1 MHVSLAVGVRTETRR
16 NPRLRTA
23 CQKLP
28 PDACQANTCWTLNQN
43 QSSNLHFKRTYCA
56 VSLPPTIMRMTSSQR
71 AVTSST
77 SNGNLCE
84 VCGTKPKHVDS
95 SGVTHPF
102 CGRTCAARSSTTGAP
117 SKSPT
122 CRIRGCNNVVDP
134 TFQSFCSED
143 HAKQGV
149 GTGLVQ
155 GCHRCKS
162 LPQTN
167 GQMCARCAQL
177 PADAPRI
184 WNIKHSG
191 TVWREFEREWNDR
204 WRDGNSATIEQLFEI
219 SYPPPIVAEKD
230 SYCQLLKSTGGTR
243 LFRTFHASQCIC
255 DMGTNGPTLCNWGS
269 CGICNIVKSAF
280 REIAFGAP
288 FNKGRHGNGLY
299 SCANPCQ
306 ADRYATSCLSSPYR
320 VMIACDVV
328 LPQVPSNNNSVL
340 MDELIVVR
348 DSAAITPRYVVMY
361 TKAK

>member
-1 MHVSLAVGVRTETRR
+1 
-16 NPRLRTA
+16 
-23 CQKLP
+23 
-28 PDACQANTCWTLNQN
+28 
-43 QSSNLHFKRTYCA
+43 
-56 VSLPPTIMRMTSSQR
+56 
-71 AVTSST
+71 
-77 SNGNLCE
+77 

-95 SGVTHPF
+95 SGVKHSF
-102 CGRTCAARSSTTGAP
+102 CGRTCAARGSTTGAA

-122 CRIRGCNNVVDP
+122 CRIRSCNNVVDP
-134 TFQSFCSED
+134 IFQGFCSED

-155 GCHRCKS
+155 GCPRCKI

-177 PADAPRI
+177 PADVPRM
-184 WNIKHSG
+184 WNINHSG
-191 TVWREFEREWNDR
+191 TVWRECAGMT
-204 WRDGNSATIEQLFEI
+204 DGEMEI
-219 SYPPPIVAEKD
+219 QQRSSSYSKYHIRLPSSLKKIHIG
-230 SYCQLLKSTGGTR
+230 YQHLKSTGGSR

-299 SCANPCQ
+299 SCANPCR

-328 LPQVPSNNNSVL
+328 LPQVL